1 MYVFVSMRMYIY
13 VKTFNVLQVVE
24 IPISVWYNIFSMEKE
39 KKSTV
44 MIIVDYVFFYVLMEI
59 TSNG

>member
-13 VKTFNVLQVVE
+13 VKTFNVLQIVE
-24 IPISVWYNIFSMEKE
+24 IPISVWYNIFSMKKE